1 MPVNLPQAH
10 GQRGSA
16 RAAFTAGCAALAVLL
31 ASLLAIGWPLRVSVD
46 SPRLGSPWIAQPQA
60 LMSLRLD
67 SSIPLLLPN
76 MSLSLEGPD
85 GTAPLKVVEQHWDA
99 DDAVLS
105 LRLPELPDG
114 SYALRVRTAHQDTLV
129 PRAVF
134 LRRQWPQQLRVVQI
148 ADLPP
153 PGREAMMGRFIAEMR
168 ARKPDA
174 VLVTGDINYGGSEA
188 NIDLIYSEL
197 AELEMPVIMTA
208 GNHEREAW
216 HRYLRVFDA
225 RDQRTDFGPLTILSL
240 DSAHGRD
247 ALTPQT
253 FSWLKEQLASTA
265 GRTIVIQLHHPLF
278 PPGPSASSEAGG
290 TGGYL
295 RGFRRSFLQ
304 LCRQYQVSLVLSGHW
319 HQDAVF
325 DIDGNFRNDRADFP
339 GTKFVVTT
347 ALGAEAREVYSEVP
361 VRNGYRWIEFQDG
374 KLQSYSPDAHN
385 PVPSTPLAAP

>member
-1 MPVNLPQAH
+1 MLLNYRARSQ
-10 GQRGSA
+10 QGSA
-16 RAAFTAGCAALAVLL
+16 RAAFLAGCTALAVLV
-31 ASLLAIGWPLRVSVD
+31 ASLFAIGWPLRVSVD
-46 SPRLGSPWIAQPQA
+46 SPRLGSPWIDRPQA
-60 LMSLRLD
+60 VMSLRLD
-67 SSIPLLLPN
+67 SSMPMLLPK
-76 MSLSLEGPD
+76 MTLTLEGP
-85 GTAPLKVVEQHWDA
+85 GGSGVLTVLARHWNA

-105 LRLPELPDG
+105 LRLPDLPDG
-114 SYALRVRTAHQDTLV
+114 SYALRVQTAHQNTLL

-134 LRRQWPQQLRVVQI
+134 LRREWPSQLHLVQI

-153 PGREAMMGRFIAEMR
+153 PGREAMMGRFIAAMR
-168 ARKPDA
+168 VRKPDA
-174 VLVTGDINYGGSEA
+174 VLVTGDINYGGSES
-188 NIDLIYSEL
+188 NIDLIYAEL

-225 RDQRTDFGPLTILSL
+225 RDQRTDLGPLTILSL

-247 ALTPQT
+247 ALTPNT
-253 FSWLKEQLASTA
+253 FHWLRRQLAAVA
-265 GRTIVIQLHHPLF
+265 GRPIIIQLHHPLF

-325 DIDGNFRNDRADFP
+325 DSEGRFRSDRPDFP

-347 ALGAEAREVYSEVP
+347 ALGAEARQVFEQVP
-361 VRNGYRWIEFQDG
+361 VHNGYRWLEFVDG
-374 KLQSYSPDAHN
+374 KLQSYSSDAHN
-385 PVPSTPLAAP
+385 PVPSTALGAP